1 LGWNIRPNFV
11 SEEKRSV
18 DGVTDEALF
27 KRFRKG
33 DAEAFET
40 LYGRYR
46 QSLYLFLLRRSDSAE
61 DADELYQDAWSR
73 VIAASKPFQEG
84 SFKAYLFRIA
94 RNLQI
99 DRYRRQHLLPV
110 SDDEAVVQA
119 SDPTPTPDDRVNDLD
134 CSERMKHQLAA
145 LPREQSE
152 AFLLKEEGGF
162 TLEQIAQ
169 MVQVGRET
177 IKSRLRYA
185 LKQLRKVLED
195 CL

>member
-1 LGWNIRPNFV
+1 M
-11 SEEKRSV
+11 
-18 DGVTDEALF
+18 DGMSDEVLF
-27 KRFRKG
+27 RRYRKG
-33 DAEAFET
+33 DAPAFET
-40 LYGRYR
+40 LYQRYR
-46 QSLYLFLLRRSDSAE
+46 QSLYLFLLRSCDSSA

-73 VIAASKPFQEG
+73 VITATKPFREG

-99 DRYRRQHLLPV
+99 DRYRREHLIPV
-110 SDDEAVVQA
+110 SDDEVVAQV
-119 SDPTPTPDDRVNDLD
+119 SDPSPTPDARANEQD
-134 CSERMKHQLAA
+134 CTERMKRQLAE

-162 TLEQIAQ
+162 TLEQIAE
-169 MVQVGRET
+169 MVRVGRET